1 MRLTW
6 EQIQSLDLVEY
17 FHKHRKDFTEYIRE
31 VYMLEFAPN
40 GEQRTR
46 IEYFYKLSDDT
57 YKEITEIIKA
67 RQKMP
72 FMFIPA
78 EKGFEQS
85 IDNMTNKVLDEI
97 IPLESNYE
105 IPTFE
110 DEQGLYKTL
119 DFSLTAYE
127 ISEAARYR
135 ETPPSF
141 YPWRERNGI
150 TTEELLNDLKDLV

>member
-17 FHKHRKDFTEYIRE
+17 FHQHRKDFTEYIRE

-78 EKGFEQS
+78 EKGFKQS
-85 IDNMTNKVLDEI
+85 IDIMANKVLDEI
-97 IPLESNYE
+97 VPPESNYE

-110 DEQGLYKTL
+110 DEQGLYKAL
-119 DFSLTAYE
+119 DFSLTAQE
-127 ISEAARYR
+127 ISEGSKFRAG
-135 ETPPSF
+135 TTS
-141 YPWRERNGI
+141 YPWRERNGV